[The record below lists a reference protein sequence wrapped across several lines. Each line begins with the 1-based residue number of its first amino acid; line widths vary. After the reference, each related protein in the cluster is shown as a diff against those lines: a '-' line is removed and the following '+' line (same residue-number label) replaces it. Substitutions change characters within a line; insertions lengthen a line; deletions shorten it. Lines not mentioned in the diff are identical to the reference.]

1 MSTGG
6 ILEQIKKCHYYAET
20 LTIEMLEDTIKECF
34 RSPEKFREYIWY
46 AINTVNYSG
55 RNLAEVRRHHLN
67 AENNARII
75 KSIQGYKPKVKFK
88 YDTRRIF

>member
-1 MSTGG
+1 MSGL
-6 ILEQIKKCHYYAET
+6 LEQIKNCNTCYYEKFT
-20 LTIEMLEDTIKECF
+20 MEMLENSIREIFTSE
-34 RSPEKFREYIWY
+34 PQPREYIWY

-67 AENNARII
+67 AENNARML